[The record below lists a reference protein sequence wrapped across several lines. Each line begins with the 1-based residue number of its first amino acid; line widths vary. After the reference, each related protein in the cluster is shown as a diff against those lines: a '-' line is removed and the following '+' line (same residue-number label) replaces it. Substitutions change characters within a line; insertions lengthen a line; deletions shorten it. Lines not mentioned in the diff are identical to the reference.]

1 MLNVIMLSVVM
12 PNVVVPK
19 NLLAAKMLNSANV
32 HVTKLSVFIAD
43 GEAK

>member
-12 PNVVVPK
+12 PNVVAPK
-19 NLLAAKMLNSANV
+19 NLMAAKMLNSANV
-32 HVTKLSVFIAD
+32 NFTKLSVFITD